1 MPLGLN
7 YNAELWHLS
16 QQLYPDL
23 PAIEAY
29 LALHRDYV
37 APLVGPA
44 INGTLTVLE
53 IVLLFKGHAS
63 KVTYVQAACLCKE
76 NAEQLYSYVNNL
88 IANSGSAVSSLTAG
102 EKEVLAQL
110 TAEIWQRYQTG
121 TLGQPSAF
129 TANGIKTAAA
139 GGAGV
144 SGQSAT
150 TMSNDITDKTTST
163 ASASSG
169 PAESFFDRINYLECW
184 KVTLQIIQTAQ
195 AQQMIKA
202 LNVIAD
208 HLGDSNCIAVMG
220 AGGPDGFAR
229 PIYDL
234 IKLKISKIDPADQAN
249 HRFFIY
255 HDSTNWHPAFERLTS
270 QNPLPVEFIDNP
282 CDDLDHSCLFMRD
295 VKLNLPAAPVGLLHG
310 VSNVLDADHW
320 NKIAG
325 NVGAAITAP
334 AYGWGVNGACLAVSL
349 GVGTLTGLGPLLAIP
364 MWVGI
369 APFAMGKTSPIIEGT
384 IYDALCEEDPRVL
397 GSKKRLCR
405 LQRRS

>member
-1 MPLGLN
+1 
-7 YNAELWHLS
+7 
-16 QQLYPDL
+16 
-23 PAIEAY
+23 
-29 LALHRDYV
+29 V
-37 APLVGPA
+37 
-44 INGTLTVLE
+44 
-53 IVLLFKGHAS
+53 
-63 KVTYVQAACLCKE
+63 
-76 NAEQLYSYVNNL
+76 
-88 IANSGSAVSSLTAG
+88 VSSLTAG
-102 EKEVLAQL
+102 EKEVSAQL

-150 TMSNDITDKTTST
+150 TMSNDITEKTTST

-249 HRFFIY
+249 HCFFIY

-270 QNPLPVEFIDNP
+270 QNPLPVEFINNP
-282 CDDLDHSCLFMRD
+282 CDDLDYSCLFMRD
-295 VKLNLPAAPVGLLHG
+295 VRQKLLENDKKKGKTIKFYLLISSWSKLQIKEPLHFPEDLYPLQIEGLKHSGENQVKLNLPAAPVGLLHG

-325 NVGAAITAP
+325 NVGAAVTAP

-397 GSKKRLCR
+397 GSKERLRR

>member
-7 YNAELWHLS
+7 YDAELWHLS

-23 PAIEAY
+23 PPIEAY

-53 IVLLFKGHAS
+53 IIPLLKGHTSRVA
-63 KVTYVQAACLCKE
+63 YIQAARLCKE
-76 NAEQLYSYVNNL
+76 AAEQLYSYINNF
-88 IANSGSAVSSLTAG
+88 IATSGSAVRSLTGG
-102 EKEVLAQL
+102 EKEVSAQL
-110 TAEIWQRYQTG
+110 TAEIWQRYNAG

-129 TANGIKTAAA
+129 TADGIKTGAV

-144 SGQSAT
+144 SGPGAKSIP
-150 TMSNDITDKTTST
+150 NDITDKTTST

-169 PAESFFDRINYLECW
+169 PAKSLFDRINYLECW
-184 KVTLQIIQTAQ
+184 KVTLQTIQTAQ

-202 LNVIAD
+202 LNVVAD

-234 IKLKISKIDPADQAN
+234 IKLKINKIDAADRAN

-255 HDSTNWHPAFERLTS
+255 HDSNNWHPAFERLIS
-270 QNPLPVEFIDNP
+270 NSPLPSEYVNNP
-282 CDDLDHSCLFMRD
+282 CDDLDHACLFMREIRQ
-295 VKLNLPAAPVGLLHG
+295 KLLEKN
-310 VSNVLDADHW
+310 
-320 NKIAG
+320 
-325 NVGAAITAP
+325 
-334 AYGWGVNGACLAVSL
+334 
-349 GVGTLTGLGPLLAIP
+349 
-364 MWVGI
+364 
-369 APFAMGKTSPIIEGT
+369 
-384 IYDALCEEDPRVL
+384 
-397 GSKKRLCR
+397 
-405 LQRRS
+405 